1 MWQALAGWAMNKLA
15 NKNEQ
20 GNNIAD
26 NLSSNLAPDQQNG
39 GFGQLDWGLDKL
51 PSQQY
56 GGFGNFGGF

>member
-1 MWQALAGWAMNKLA
+1 MNKLA

-26 NLSSNLAPDQQNG
+26 NLSSNIAPDQQNG